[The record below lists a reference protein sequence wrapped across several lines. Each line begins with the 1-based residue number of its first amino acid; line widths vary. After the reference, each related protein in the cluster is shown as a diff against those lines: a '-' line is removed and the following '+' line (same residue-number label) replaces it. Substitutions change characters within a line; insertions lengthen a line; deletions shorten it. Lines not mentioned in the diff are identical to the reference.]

1 METQDTSKLIE
12 EIHETFYTEVNRLLR
27 DANIFNKLESEKQ
40 TLIDK
45 SVRLKQLGFT
55 NTKEIQIAEDEINKI
70 EKHKKE
76 NKTKERLIET
86 INYFRTKY
94 PGRKFITEESVK
106 KICNKY
112 GLVYGPVSLYMG
124 VVPSPNLK
132 EIECFE
138 IKDEDKCYKRIIEY
152 KKSFKQPKIT
162 YVGSDFFEKKRKIKN
177 PNKHQITIE
186 ECPLEI
192 AAPKKDFDLTGMTI
206 NDFQI
211 EKKIE
216 IPDPVV
222 IHPVFHNGMKHY
234 LILTAWGEEG
244 YDELVFDEQ
253 KN

>member
-1 METQDTSKLIE
+1 MKTQDTAKLIE
-12 EIHETFYTEVNRLLR
+12 EIHETFFTEVNKLLR
-27 DANIFNKLESEKQ
+27 DANIFNKLKSEKQ
-40 TLIDK
+40 ILIDK
-45 SVRLKQLGFT
+45 SIRLKKLGFT
-55 NTKEIQIAEDEINKI
+55 NTKEIKIAEDEILKI
-70 EKHKKE
+70 EKLKKE
-76 NKTKERLIET
+76 NKGKEKLIET
-86 INYFRTKY
+86 INYFRINY

-124 VVPSPNLK
+124 VVPTPNLN
-132 EIECFE
+132 EIEAFK
-138 IKDEDKCYKRIIEY
+138 IKDVDRCYKRIVEY

-162 YVGSDFFEKKRKIKN
+162 YVGGDFFEKKRKTKN

-186 ECPLEI
+186 PSPLEI
-192 AAPKKDFDLTGMTI
+192 AAPKKDFNLSGMTI

-216 IPDPVV
+216 IPDPIV

-234 LILTAWGEEG
+234 LILSAWGEEG